1 MNRRDLVKTF
11 GIATTALV
19 AGEALPTTR
28 EDDPFMALR
37 QSNLSYDCTDEE
49 LSAFVSLAEYISEI
63 KFGKYRP
70 EFVKFT
76 ALGFMAHAMKYNYL
90 WPETN

>member
-19 AGEALPTTR
+19 TGEALPTTR

-37 QSNLSYDCTDEE
+37 QSNLSYDHWIEE
-49 LSAFVSLAEYISEI
+49 GEDNHPYGLNLVTGWHYE
-63 KFGKYRP
+63 
-70 EFVKFT
+70 
-76 ALGFMAHAMKYNYL
+76 
-90 WPETN
+90 